1 MMDNSLISLFVR
13 SIFVDNMIFA
23 FFLGMCSYLAVSK
36 TVKTALGLGIAVT
49 FVLVVTLPVNYLLQ
63 TKVLGPNCLVEGV
76 DLSFLSFILF
86 IGVIAGIVQLVEMVL
101 KKMSPSLYKALG
113 IFLPLITTN
122 CAILGA
128 TINAISYG
136 YSYIESV
143 VYAFGAGV
151 GYMVAMV
158 LFAGI
163 REEKLVDLEGVPAPF
178 KGVGIILVSASIMA
192 LSFMG
197 FAGMFQ

>member
-1 MMDNSLISLFVR
+1 MIVNLIVIFMGIVLVNNFVL
-13 SIFVDNMIFA
+13 SQ
-23 FFLGMCSYLAVSK
+23 FLGICSFLGVSNKMSSSVGMGGAVVFVMVIAELVTWPVMKLLNRFDLA
-36 TVKTALGLGIAVT
+36 
-49 FVLVVTLPVNYLLQ
+49 YLQ
-63 TKVLGPNCLVEGV
+63 TVV
-76 DLSFLSFILF
+76 FIL
-86 IGVIAGIVQLVEMVL
+86 VIAALVQFVEMFMKRYIPAL
-101 KKMSPSLYKALG
+101 QKALG

-128 TINAISYG
+128 TINAITYG

-163 REEKLVDLEGVPAPF
+163 REEKLNDLKDVPKPF
-178 KGVGIILVSASIMA
+178 QGVGIILVAASIMA

>member
-1 MMDNSLISLFVR
+1 MVNLIVIFMAIVLVNNFVL
-13 SIFVDNMIFA
+13 SQ
-23 FFLGMCSYLAVSK
+23 FLGICSFLGVSNKMSSAVGMGSA
-36 TVKTALGLGIAVT
+36 VVFVMVIAEAVT
-49 FVLVVTLPVNYLLQ
+49 WPVMQLLYKFDLAYLQ
-63 TKVLGPNCLVEGV
+63 TVV
-76 DLSFLSFILF
+76 FIL
-86 IGVIAGIVQLVEMVL
+86 VIAALVQFVEMFM
-101 KKMSPSLYKALG
+101 KKYMPSLQKALG

-136 YSYIESV
+136 YTFAQSM
-143 VYAFGAGV
+143 VYSFGAGC
-151 GYMVAMV
+151 GYMLAMV

-163 REEKLVDLEGVPAPF
+163 REEKLYNTDGVPTPF

-197 FAGMFQ
+197 FTGMFQ

>member
-1 MMDNSLISLFVR
+1 MIVNLIVIFMGIVLVNNFVL
-13 SIFVDNMIFA
+13 SQ
-23 FFLGMCSYLAVSK
+23 FLGICSFLGVSNKMSSAVGMGGA
-36 TVKTALGLGIAVT
+36 VVFVMVIAEAVT
-49 FVLVVTLPVNYLLQ
+49 WPVMQLLNKFDIGYLQ
-63 TKVLGPNCLVEGV
+63 TVV
-76 DLSFLSFILF
+76 FIL
-86 IGVIAGIVQLVEMVL
+86 VIAALVQFVEMFMKRYIPAL
-101 KKMSPSLYKALG
+101 QKALG

-128 TINAISYG
+128 TINAITYG

-163 REEKLVDLEGVPAPF
+163 REEKLNDLKDVPKPF
-178 KGVGIILVSASIMA
+178 QGVGIILVAASIMA